1 MMIGIQRLEL
11 EGKRFV
17 VIEESEYERLCRDA
31 GEEAETRDLPE
42 FPKPDERGRFP
53 ALAYTRISI
62 ARDLIRSRKSARL
75 SQLRLAMLAGVR
87 QETISRLESG
97 KHLASAA
104 TIEKLERAIEG
115 ERSRLKK
122 TKSRRKGPLPA
133 DRE

>member
-1 MMIGIQRLEL
+1 MIGIQRLEL

-31 GEEAETRDLPE
+31 GEEALADDLPE

-53 ALAYTRISI
+53 ALEYTRISI
-62 ARDLIRSRKSARL
+62 ARDLIRSRKNARL
-75 SQLRLAMLAGVR
+75 SQQRLAVLAGVR

-122 TKSRRKGPLPA
+122 TKSKRK
-133 DRE
+133 

>member
-1 MMIGIQRLEL
+1 MIGIQRLEL

-31 GEEAETRDLPE
+31 GEQAQTGDLPE

-53 ALAYTRISI
+53 ALEYTRISI
-62 ARDLIRSRKSARL
+62 ARDLIRSRKNARL
-75 SQLRLAMLAGVR
+75 SQQRLAVLAGVR

-122 TKSRRKGPLPA
+122 TKARRKGPLPA
-133 DRE
+133 DHE